1 MYNKTDPQC
10 PIDCSL
16 RDVLITSNG
25 CGSVTAQLHKA
36 TSLTGPLR

>member
-10 PIDCSL
+10 LIDCSL
-16 RDVLITSNG
+16 RIVLITSSG
-25 CGSVTAQLHKA
+25 CSSVTTQLQKT

>member
-1 MYNKTDPQC
+1 MYNKNDPQC
-10 PIDCSL
+10 LIDCSL

-25 CGSVTAQLHKA
+25 RGFVTVQLHKA